1 MSKKITLPC
10 MCANVRRASR
20 VLTQIYDEA
29 MRPLGL
35 RMTQFSILQAL
46 SLTGEKL
53 QGDIAELLALDST
66 TLTRSVQL
74 LRKRGWVKVRQGIDR
89 RERWLSLSRSGERE
103 LARIQPAWQSAQ
115 KNLRSKLGEERWNKL
130 ALLSTEIANLPVE
143 PAKGIHH
150 D

>member
-89 RERWLSLSRSGERE
+89 RERWLGLSRSGERE